1 MRDTLDGQEISGPL
15 NPLHNVILVKIKDA
29 ADISAGGI
37 VLPDQVRGLPLAI
50 FRHDTATYPSASCHS
65 ATFVA
70 CATEHGLITRL
81 CVWHRQRRSR
91 LRVL

>member
-37 VLPDQVRGLPLAI
+37 VLPDQVRCLPVAILGLIRPRTHVPGCHLA
-50 FRHDTATYPSASCHS
+50 TL
-65 ATFVA
+65 VA
-70 CATEHGLITRL
+70 RATEHGLITCL
-81 CVWHRQRRSR
+81 CVGHRQRRSQ